1 MKNNQDR
8 MMTAQKIREYCKWL
22 EHCERS
28 RDTIQRYAYHLT
40 NFMEFANNRPV
51 RKEMV
56 VCWKSILRENMA
68 PVTVNG
74 ALAALN
80 GFFKFWSWQDCK
92 TKFLKITRNAF
103 YPESREL
110 SKQEYQRLVKT
121 AAESGKERICL
132 VLETICSSGIRVSEL
147 PYITVE
153 AAGKGQAEVDCKG
166 RIRTVLLTK
175 RLCKVLLDYAG
186 KKGIERGMIFVTR
199 SGRALDR
206 SNIWREMKALGL
218 EAGVDREKVFPH
230 NLRHLFAR
238 TYYAMTKDLSD
249 ILGHRDIN
257 TTRIYTMESGSE
269 HRKQLERMRLI
280 LTPYNGMSLLL

>member
-80 GFFKFWSWQDCK
+80 GFLNFGAG
-92 TKFLKITRNAF
+92 R
-103 YPESREL
+103 
-110 SKQEYQRLVKT
+110 T
-121 AAESGKERICL
+121 AR
-132 VLETICSSGIRVSEL
+132 
-147 PYITVE
+147 
-153 AAGKGQAEVDCKG
+153 QN
-166 RIRTVLLTK
+166 
-175 RLCKVLLDYAG
+175 
-186 KKGIERGMIFVTR
+186 F
-199 SGRALDR
+199 
-206 SNIWREMKALGL
+206 
-218 EAGVDREKVFPH
+218 
-230 NLRHLFAR
+230 
-238 TYYAMTKDLSD
+238 
-249 ILGHRDIN
+249 
-257 TTRIYTMESGSE
+257 
-269 HRKQLERMRLI
+269 
-280 LTPYNGMSLLL
+280 

>member
-1 MKNNQDR
+1 MQGQD
-8 MMTAQKIREYCKWL
+8 
-22 EHCERS
+22 
-28 RDTIQRYAYHLT
+28 
-40 NFMEFANNRPV
+40 
-51 RKEMV
+51 
-56 VCWKSILRENMA
+56 
-68 PVTVNG
+68 
-74 ALAALN
+74 
-80 GFFKFWSWQDCK
+80 
-92 TKFLKITRNAF
+92 
-103 YPESREL
+103 
-110 SKQEYQRLVKT
+110 
-121 AAESGKERICL
+121 
-132 VLETICSSGIRVSEL
+132 
-147 PYITVE
+147 
-153 AAGKGQAEVDCKG
+153 
-166 RIRTVLLTK
+166 RTVLLTK

-238 TYYAMTKDLSD
+238 TYYAMTKDLSKLAD